1 MTGENPLA
9 FCNGQAM
16 TYSAV
21 LPFSINQVLK
31 PFGIGGAYDKNIGIA
46 TAARRAAPEVIEPVT
61 EDGATRSQD
70 GIGGGGPITPP
81 LRGSRSSRAAR
92 RWPMRW
98 GANQRVAAR
107 LQHIPTGVG
116 VSLFRVF
123 VGRRS
128 VSFPPT
134 GSRAALAARSDRLG
148 LRGRPTRRAVCP
160 QSQPRTGSCPSHG
173 SELGHGSTAGA
184 EVTYRGEIATDR
196 IAALLELN
204 QGGGDGHGN
213 SPYLPT
219 NTNADIHAI
228 TLPLCPTPLA
238 LQICRAPGIG

>member
-1 MTGENPLA
+1 MASGGRTTKILESLPRPGAPLRKSSNRLPRMA
-9 FCNGQAM
+9 QPGARM
-16 TYSAV
+16 ALAAAV
-21 LPFSINQVLK
+21 HHS
-31 PFGIGGAYDKNIGIA
+31 
-46 TAARRAAPEVIEPVT
+46 
-61 EDGATRSQD
+61 
-70 GIGGGGPITPP
+70 PP

-98 GANQRVAAR
+98 GANQRVAPR

-173 SELGHGSTAGA
+173 SELRHGSTAGA
-184 EVTYRGEIATDR
+184 EVTDRGEIATDR